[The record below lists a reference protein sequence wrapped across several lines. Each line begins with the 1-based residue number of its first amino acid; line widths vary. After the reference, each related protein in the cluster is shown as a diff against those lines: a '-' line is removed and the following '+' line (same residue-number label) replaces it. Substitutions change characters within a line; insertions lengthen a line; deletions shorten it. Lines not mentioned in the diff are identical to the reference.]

1 MSLSNLKY
9 YSRSKLIPM
18 HNNKVVVCLF
28 FTVLW
33 SWYSDNDDSLNY
45 ANAWNIK

>member
-18 HNNKVVVCLF
+18 HNNKFVDFLLF
-28 FTVLW
+28 ILLW
-33 SWYSDNDDSLNY
+33 TWYSDNDDGLNY
-45 ANAWNIK
+45 ANAWNIT